1 MSSEPRVASAERRQ
15 GVVDIDALTGIV
27 RSVMPSCRG
36 IEGLRRLTGGASQ
49 ETWSFDVRVAE
60 GPVPGLILR
69 RAPGG
74 AKGAAGADSRKLP
87 LADEARLLGLAAN
100 AGIPVP
106 KVLAVLAQD
115 GPLGA
120 GYLMTRIAGE
130 TIPRRFLRE
139 PRFAAARA
147 GLARQCGE
155 ILARLHAIPREQ
167 LPRLRVAPAAIE
179 LEHYVRLHRSYGW
192 PKPGFELAVRRLR
205 ERAPAGDLAPVL
217 VHGDFRSGNL
227 MVDERGVAAVLDW
240 ELAHVGDPMEDLG
253 WICVN
258 SWRFGEDAHPVG
270 GFGSREDLFAGYEA
284 AGGMPVDPAR
294 VRYWQVLGT
303 LKWGVMCAGMLAV
316 FRSGEDRSVERAA
329 IGRRASETA
338 IDLMRLMAGRD

>member
-1 MSSEPRVASAERRQ
+1 M
-15 GVVDIDALTGIV
+15 VDIEALTGIV
-27 RSVMPSCRG
+27 RGFEPSIVG

-49 ETWSFDVRVAE
+49 ETWSLDVARRDA
-60 GPVPGLILR
+60 PPLGLVLR
-69 RAPGG
+69 RSPGG
-74 AKGAAGADSRKLP
+74 AGGAPVTDARKVSLS
-87 LADEARLLGLAAN
+87 DEARLLALAAR

-106 KVLAVLAQD
+106 GVLAVLPPD
-115 GPLGA
+115 GPLGE
-120 GYLMTRIAGE
+120 GYLMSRVEGE

-139 PRFAAARA
+139 TRFARARE

-155 ILARLHAIPREQ
+155 ILARLHAIPREEV
-167 LPRLRVAPAAIE
+167 PPLRVAPAAIE
-179 LEHYVRLHRSYGW
+179 LEDYVRRHRSYGW
-192 PKPGFELAVRRLR
+192 PKPVFELAVRWLR
-205 ERAPAGDLAPVL
+205 ERAPAGDIEPVL

-227 MVDERGVAAVLDW
+227 MIDENGVAAVLDW
-240 ELAHVGDPMEDLG
+240 ELAHLGDPMEDLG

-258 SWRFGEDAHPVG
+258 SWRFGEDHNPVG

-284 AGGMPVDPAR
+284 AGGVRVDPGR

-338 IDLMRLMAGRD
+338 IDLLRLMAGRD

>member
-1 MSSEPRVASAERRQ
+1 M
-15 GVVDIDALTGIV
+15 VDIEALAGIV
-27 RSVMPSCRG
+27 RGFEPSCRG

-49 ETWSFDVRVAE
+49 ETWSFDALR
-60 GPVPGLILR
+60 GDGSKLGLILR
-69 RAPGG
+69 RMPGG
-74 AKGAAGADSRKLP
+74 MDDSAGPDSRKIS
-87 LADEARLLGLAAN
+87 LADEAMLLGLAWR

-106 KVLAVLAQD
+106 AVPGVLPPG

-120 GYLMTRIAGE
+120 GYLMSRVEGE

-155 ILARLHAIPREQ
+155 ILARLHAIPPAD
-167 LPRLRVAPAAIE
+167 LPLLRLAPAAVE
-179 LEHYVRLHRSYGW
+179 LEMYVGRHRSYGW
-192 PKPGFELAVRRLR
+192 PKPVFELAIRWLR
-205 ERAPAGDLAPVL
+205 ERAPAGDIAQVL

-227 MVDERGVAAVLDW
+227 MIDEQGVAAVLDW
-240 ELAHVGDPMEDLG
+240 ELAHLGDPMEDLG
-253 WICVN
+253 WICVS

-284 AGGMPVDPAR
+284 AGGAPVDPER

-303 LKWGVMCAGMLAV
+303 LKWGVMCASMLEV
-316 FRSGEDRSVERAA
+316 FRSGADRSVERVA
-329 IGRRASETA
+329 IARRSSEAA
-338 IDLMRLMAGRD
+338 IDLLRLMAGRD

>member
-1 MSSEPRVASAERRQ
+1 M
-15 GVVDIDALTGIV
+15 VDIEALAGIV
-27 RSVMPSCRG
+27 RGFEPSIAG

-49 ETWSFDVRVAE
+49 ETWSLDVLRRDAR
-60 GPVPGLILR
+60 PLGLVLR

-74 AKGAAGADSRKLP
+74 ASGAPAPDSRKVSLS
-87 LADEARLLGLAAN
+87 DEARLLALAAH
-100 AGIPVP
+100 AGVPVP
-106 KVLAVLAQD
+106 EVLAVLPPD
-115 GPLGA
+115 GPLGE
-120 GYLMTRIAGE
+120 GYLMSRVEGE

-139 PRFAAARA
+139 PRFGRARE

-155 ILARLHAIPREQ
+155 ILARLHAIPREAV
-167 LPRLRVAPAAIE
+167 PPLRMAPAAIE
-179 LEHYVRLHRSYGW
+179 LEDYVRRHRSYGW
-192 PKPGFELAVRRLR
+192 PKPVFELAVRWLR
-205 ERAPAGDLAPVL
+205 ERAPAGDIEPVL

-227 MVDERGVAAVLDW
+227 MIDENGVAAVLDW
-240 ELAHVGDPMEDLG
+240 ELAHLGDPMEDLG

-258 SWRFGEDAHPVG
+258 SWRFGEDHHPVG

-284 AGGMPVDPAR
+284 AGGMRVDPGR

-338 IDLMRLMAGRD
+338 IDLLRLMAGRD